1 VHSSYGFWFVPKSSA
16 HISAP
21 ATISAI
27 NQMPNKSQVA
37 VAKEIG
43 FGLPKNESVLFLG
56 NRISQAKH
64 LVWALGLR
72 SSDLGQPRFRR

>member
-1 VHSSYGFWFVPKSSA
+1 LFVPKSPA

-27 NQMPNKSQVA
+27 NQIPNKSPA
-37 VAKEIG
+37 ALAKEIG
-43 FGLPKNESVLFLG
+43 FALPKNESLLTLG
-56 NRISQAKH
+56 NLISQAKH

-72 SSDLGQPRFRR
+72 PADLGQTRFRR